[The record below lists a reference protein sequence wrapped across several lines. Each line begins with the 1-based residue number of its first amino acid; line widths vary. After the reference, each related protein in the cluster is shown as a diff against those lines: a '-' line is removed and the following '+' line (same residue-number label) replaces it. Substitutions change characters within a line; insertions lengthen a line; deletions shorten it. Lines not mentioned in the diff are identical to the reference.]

1 MTIEIFIGI
10 ILGLLYHYFV
20 LYTNTFK
27 GLIFDGSYL
36 GGFLRF
42 YGLLSLVFF
51 IAILP
56 VGIVGAIKLQLS
68 NKISKAIFYSVLY
81 WLLSMVVFAV
91 IVSFFGS
98 PFIIFNFIILI
109 GIIFGF
115 NLVLNS
121 KAEDSN

>member
-1 MTIEIFIGI
+1 MTIEIVIGV

-20 LYTNTFK
+20 LYTDTFK
-27 GLIFDGSYL
+27 GLVFDGSYL

-51 IAILP
+51 IATVP

-68 NKISKAIFYSVLY
+68 DKIARAILYSVLY

-91 IVSFFGS
+91 VVSFFGS
-98 PFIIFNFIILI
+98 PFIILNFIILV

-115 NLVLNS
+115 NFVLNS
-121 KAEDSN
+121 NAEDSN